1 MLYSIGRGCPELETS
16 FSAGQGVGP
25 ESGTDA
31 SASDAGAD
39 PYIRN
44 MKKNFDNWN
53 KRKKEINDEQPNF
66 YRARDIRWCS
76 LGINIGFEQDGT
88 SELYRRPVLVI
99 KGFSR
104 HVCLVVPLTTSTKE
118 NPYHLSVGMVADREA
133 FAILSQI
140 RLIDTKRL
148 HDPLGILDQ
157 KKFEKIRKAI
167 RDLI

>member
-1 MLYSIGRGCPELETS
+1 MY
-16 FSAGQGVGP
+16 
-25 ESGTDA
+25 
-31 SASDAGAD
+31 
-39 PYIRN
+39 
-44 MKKNFDNWN
+44 KKDFDKWN
-53 KRKKEINDEQPNF
+53 KRKKEINDEEPNF

-104 HVCLVVPLTTSTKE
+104 HVCLVVPLTTSTKI
-118 NPYHLSVGMVADREA
+118 NPYHMSIGIIEGREA
-133 FAILSQI
+133 FVIISQI

-148 HDPLGILDQ
+148 HDPLAILG
-157 KKFEKIRKAI
+157 KEKFEEIRKAI